1 MRKFFKILLF
11 IFLGLLL
18 LICGVAIFLQTSTGQ
33 SFLTNQVVSYLKTKI
48 DKPFSIQ
55 KITYKVPD
63 WIELEGVYFSDN
75 KGDTL
80 LAGKKMY
87 VNMDMFALLNSQ
99 VSINEINLQNIKV
112 NIKRTLPYTTF
123 NFAYIIKAFAS
134 KTPPKTVTDTTM
146 GVPLQYKINNLQFKN
161 VTIAYLDDVSGVD
174 AKVRLDNTTTS
185 FTDFDPAK
193 SKYHLDKLALDGGN
207 LNLRLYKSLPT
218 KSDTVKTPSDTL
230 DFAFNELDIKNINWK
245 ILEEESGLLNTV
257 KVGKLNAKGDQIY
270 LSGEKVHLKS
280 VNLFNTNAS
289 VVFAKKQN
297 VPKKLEVKVVDSKPS
312 NWQVLVDKIVFDGN
326 NIQYRDLSQPIQKR
340 GIDYNNLKISSL
352 KLNSERFF
360 YSNDKIS
367 GWIYSG
373 AFKEQSGFQ
382 LQNLQTDF
390 VYSNRQTFLKKFLFK
405 TPQSILRDELVLNY
419 ASFDELSKNIGK
431 VRISTR
437 LKNSQLSFK
446 DILLL
451 APDLA
456 NTPPFKG
463 NENEILKFNGD
474 ASGTVNNLKIGQFTM
489 SGFDQANFKV
499 QGQITGLPNVNKM
512 ALNLNVSALSIT
524 KKDLLKI
531 APKGSIPTNIELPDK
546 IFVVGKI
553 AGKLDNLALNTNLKS
568 GLGNASFKGK
578 LVNITAQ
585 KNQQY
590 EGFVT
595 FNNFEMGKFL
605 KQTDQIGKITL
616 SANIK
621 GIGFDPK
628 TVKATIDG
636 TIQQAE
642 LKGYNYKNVV
652 LKANIANQIA
662 ELKGNIQDPNIT
674 LDIDTK
680 ADISKEFPSIKGN
693 VKIGQLNLKPLGL
706 YADNIGIRGD
716 IDVDMQDTNPENPT
730 GKITINQG
738 TLLQDGKPIKI
749 ENTTLIASNS
759 AEGKK
764 ISIDAP
770 FLKGNLNG
778 NFNYLQLSDIF
789 ITTIN
794 RYFVLPDVAYKPIT
808 QPFNLLM
815 DFKFV
820 KHPLLQAFVPGL
832 TRLDTARFTA
842 NLNSQ
847 ADTVFRASL
856 NLPFVEYDTIQI
868 VKTTLSMTGNANTLT
883 YKGGLDGVVSS
894 SFRVRKTSLLGDV
907 RNNTATF
914 TATFKDSVDKDRYA
928 VAGLLQNVENQYRI
942 RFRRGG
948 LLLNYAPWQVD
959 STGYIQYGKEGLLI
973 NKFNIERGEQRL
985 AINSTT
991 DTPNGPINIV
1001 ADSLNIENFVTLFGT
1016 DSTLAG
1022 GKIDGKILLSNYMA
1036 TPSFTGDIAIKRF
1049 RFQRT
1054 DIGDL
1059 KINAF
1064 NESANKITTKL
1075 SLLNQFNDV
1084 ELTGNYYLKTKNA
1097 LDFNLDI
1104 KKLSAETVQA
1114 FSFGQLRRAKGNLNG
1129 RASIKGST
1137 TSPQLVGNLNFDKV
1151 GFDVSQLG
1159 SRYLIDGQKLIFD
1172 GQTIR
1177 LNQFTVSDT
1186 LNQPLKVNGTVVL
1199 TNIPEV
1205 KYDLTINAN
1214 NFLFINSTRKDNDF
1228 FYGKGIVD
1236 VDLTLQGISSKAK
1249 IDGDI
1254 KVRENS
1260 NISVIVPNTGNQ
1272 VSETEGIVVF
1282 VNNKTPTGE
1291 VAKVDSSQVINL
1303 ANDFVSE
1310 ISLNVE
1316 ADDKSQFTIVVDEI
1330 NGDNL
1335 VVKGNARLNAGIN
1348 ASGQPYIL
1356 GTYDLTEGSY
1366 GITFEVLKKQFTIQK
1381 GSRSSLT
1388 WTGDPTNAEVNITA
1402 VYNATTA
1409 PLELMQNEVTN
1420 NQDLYRQKMNF
1431 EVLLTMAGKLSKP
1444 DVTFKIQAQDKEKQG
1459 ILSNEV
1465 FTQVDNKLKYLNE
1478 NDKNEINKQVF
1489 ALLILNRFFAQN
1501 SADFFSSSSGGTNAE
1516 AFARQSVSKIL
1527 SDQLDKL
1534 ASDLIKGVDLDINL
1548 ASSQGFFN
1556 GESSTRTDLSLGLSK
1571 AFFNNRIEV
1580 KVGRNF
1586 ELENTSKVS
1595 RNPSEVFDNVSV
1607 NYKLT
1612 QDGRYLFRA
1621 FRKNQFQSV
1630 LEGFIVETGIGFSVT
1645 MEYGRFVE
1653 MFQKKRK

>member
-1 MRKFFKILLF
+1 MRKFFKIFLF

-18 LICGVAIFLQTSTGQ
+18 FIGGVAFFLQTPSGQ
-33 SFLTNQVVSYLKTKI
+33 QFLTNQVVSYLKTKI

-55 KITYKVPD
+55 KISYKIPD
-63 WIELEGVYFSDN
+63 WIALEGVYFSDN
-75 KGDTL
+75 QGDTL
-80 LAGKKMY
+80 LAGQKVY
-87 VNMDMFALLNSQ
+87 VNMDMMGLLNNQ
-99 VSINEINLQNIKV
+99 VSINEINLQNIKI
-112 NIKRTLPYTTF
+112 NIKRTLPDTTF
-123 NFAYIIKAFAS
+123 NFAYIINAFTS
-134 KTPPKTVTDTTM
+134 KTPPETVKDTTK
-146 GVPLQYKINNLQFKN
+146 GVPLQYKIENLQFKN
-161 VTIAYLDDVSGVD
+161 VSISYLDDVTGVD
-174 AKVRLDNTTTS
+174 CKLRLGNTGTS
-185 FTDFDPAK
+185 FTDFDPAT
-193 SKYHLDKLALDGGN
+193 SKYHLDKLSLNGGN
-207 LNLRLYKSLPT
+207 MNLRLYKSLP
-218 KSDTVKTPSDTL
+218 SKTDTL
-230 DFAFNELDIKNINWK
+230 KNSSDSLDLAFNELDIQNITWK
-245 ILEEESGLLNTV
+245 ILEEKSNLLNTV
-257 KVGKLNAKGDQIY
+257 KLGRLNAKGEQLY

-280 VNLFNTNAS
+280 VDLFNTNAS
-289 VVFAKKQN
+289 VIFGKKSIIPREEAVRATN
-297 VPKKLEVKVVDSKPS
+297 SKPS
-312 NWQVLVDKIVFDGN
+312 NWQVLVDKIVFDKN
-326 NIQYRDLSQPIQKR
+326 NIQYLDATKPIQRK
-340 GIDYNNLKISSL
+340 GIDYNNLKINDL
-352 KLNSERFF
+352 RLNSERFF

-373 AFKEQSGFQ
+373 AFKEKSGFQ
-382 LQNLQTDF
+382 LLNLQTDF
-390 VYSNRQTFLKKFLFK
+390 MYSNRQTFLKKFLFK
-405 TPQSILRDELVLNY
+405 TPKSILRDELVLNY
-419 ASFDELSKNIGK
+419 ASFDELSNNIGK
-431 VRISTR
+431 VRVKTR

-451 APDLA
+451 APALA

-463 NENEILKFNGD
+463 NENEILKFDGN
-474 ASGTVNNLKIGQFTM
+474 ASGTVNNLKIGQFSM
-489 SGFDQANFKV
+489 SGFDQANIKV
-499 QGQITGLPNVNKM
+499 QGQISGLPDVNKTV
-512 ALNLNVSALSIT
+512 LNLNVEALSIT

-531 APKGSIPTNIELPDK
+531 APKGSIPDNIELPNK
-546 IFVVGKI
+546 VSIVGKI
-553 AGKLDNLALNTNLKS
+553 DGKLDNLALNTTLKS
-568 GLGNASFKGK
+568 DLGGATFKGK
-578 LVNITAQ
+578 LVNITAD

-590 EGFVT
+590 DGLLT
-595 FNNFEMGKFL
+595 FDNFEMGKFL
-605 KQTDQIGKITL
+605 KQTEQIGKVTL
-616 SANIK
+616 SVNIK
-621 GIGFDPK
+621 GVGFDPK
-628 TVKATIDG
+628 TVKASVDG

-662 ELKGNIQDPNIT
+662 ELKGQIQDPNIT

-693 VKIGQLNLKPLGL
+693 VKIGQLNLKPLGF
-706 YADNIGIRGD
+706 YADNIGIKGD
-716 IDVDMQDTNPENPT
+716 IVVDMQGTNPDNPS
-730 GKITINQG
+730 GQITINQG
-738 TLLQDGKPIKI
+738 TLLQNGKPVKI
-749 ENTTLIASNS
+749 ENTILIASNS

-770 FLKGNLNG
+770 FVKGNING

-794 RYFVLPDVAYKPIT
+794 RYFILPDIAYKPVT
-808 QPFNLLM
+808 QPFNIAM

-820 KHPLLQAFVPGL
+820 KHPLIQAFVPGL

-847 ADTVFRASL
+847 ADTIFRANL

-868 VKTTLSMTGNANTLT
+868 VKTNFSMVGNANALT
-883 YKGGLDGVVSS
+883 YKGGLDGVILSG
-894 SFRVRKTSLLGDV
+894 FRIRKTSLLGEV
-907 RNNTATF
+907 RNNIASFNT
-914 TATFKDSVDKDRYA
+914 TFKDSLDKDRHA

-959 STGYIQYGKEGLLI
+959 STGYIQYGKAGLLV

-985 AINSTT
+985 SINSTT
-991 DTPNGPINIV
+991 ATPNGPISLV
-1001 ADSLNIENFVTLFGT
+1001 SDSLNIENFITLFGT

-1022 GKIDGKILLSNYMA
+1022 GKIDGKILLSNYMDS
-1036 TPSFTGDIAIKRF
+1036 PSFTGDIAVKRF
-1049 RFQRT
+1049 RFQKT
-1054 DIGDL
+1054 DIGDM
-1059 KINAF
+1059 NVNVF
-1064 NESANKITTKL
+1064 NQSANIITTKVTL
-1075 SLLNQFNDV
+1075 VNQNNDLL
-1084 ELTGNYYLKTKNA
+1084 LTGNYNLKSKNPF
-1097 LDFNLDI
+1097 DFNLNI

-1129 RASIKGST
+1129 EASIKGST
-1137 TSPQLVGNLNFDKV
+1137 DSPQLTGNLNFDKV
-1151 GFDVSQLG
+1151 AFDVSALG
-1159 SRYLIDGQKLIFD
+1159 SRYLINGQKMIFE

-1186 LNQPLKVNGTVVL
+1186 LNQPLKVNGAIVL
-1199 TNIPEV
+1199 TKIPDV
-1205 KYDLTINAN
+1205 KYDLTVKAD
-1214 NFLFINSTRKDNDF
+1214 NFLVINSTRKDNDF

-1236 VDLTLQGISSKAK
+1236 VDLSLSGISSKAK
-1249 IDGDI
+1249 IEGDI
-1254 KVRENS
+1254 KVREKS
-1260 NISVIVPNTGNQ
+1260 DISIIIPNTDTQ

-1282 VNNKTPTGE
+1282 VNNKTPSGE
-1291 VAKVDSSQVINL
+1291 VPKIDSSQVLQIAHDL
-1303 ANDFVSE
+1303 VSE
-1310 ISLNVE
+1310 ISLNLE

-1348 ASGQPYIL
+1348 AAGQPYIL
-1356 GTYDLTEGSY
+1356 GSYDLTEGSY
-1366 GITFEVLKKQFTIQK
+1366 GITFEVLKRQFSIQE
-1381 GSRSSLT
+1381 GSSLT
-1388 WTGDPTNAEVNITA
+1388 WTGDPTNADVNITA
-1402 VYNATTA
+1402 IYNVNTA
-1409 PLELMQNEVTN
+1409 PLDLMQNIITSD
-1420 NQDLYRQKMNF
+1420 QDLYRQKMNF

-1444 DVTFKIQAQDKEKQG
+1444 DVSFKIKAQKKDKQG
-1459 ILSNEV
+1459 LLSNQV
-1465 FTQVDNKLKYLNE
+1465 FTDVEAKLDDINK
-1478 NDKNEINKQVF
+1478 NDKNEVNKQVF

-1501 SADFFSSSSGGTNAE
+1501 STDFFSSGSGGTNAE

-1534 ASDLIKGVDLDINL
+1534 ASDLIKGVNLDINL

-1630 LEGFIVETGIGFSVT
+1630 LEGFIVETGVGFSVT

-1653 MFQKKRK
+1653 IFQKKRK

>member
-1 MRKFFKILLF
+1 MWNFFKVVLIIFLSLLLF
-11 IFLGLLL
+11 IG
-18 LICGVAIFLQTSTGQ
+18 GVAFFLQTSAGQ
-33 SFLTNQVVSYLKTKI
+33 GFLTKQVISYLKTKI

-75 KGDTL
+75 QGDTL
-80 LAGKKMY
+80 LAGQKMY
-87 VNMDMFALLNSQ
+87 LNMDMLGLLKNQ

-112 NIKRTLPYTTF
+112 NIKRTLPDTTF

-134 KTPPKTVTDTTM
+134 KTPPKTVKDTTM
-146 GVPLQYKINNLQFKN
+146 GVPLQYKIENLKFQN
-161 VTIAYLDDVSGVD
+161 VGITYLDDVSGVD
-174 AKVRLDNTTTS
+174 VKLRLDNTTTS
-185 FTDFDPAK
+185 FTDFDPAT
-193 SKYHLDKLALDGGN
+193 SKYHLDKLTLNGGKMD
-207 LNLRLYKSLPT
+207 LRLYKSLPT
-218 KSDTVKTPSDTL
+218 KSDTSTSISDTL
-230 DFAFNELDIKNINWK
+230 DLAFNELDASKINWK
-245 ILEEESGLLNTV
+245 IIEEESGLLNTV
-257 KVGKLNAKGDQIY
+257 KLGRLNAKGNQLF
-270 LSGEKVHLKS
+270 LSGEKVRLKS
-280 VNLFNTNAS
+280 VNLFNTDAS
-289 VVFAKKQN
+289 VVFGKKKNALKQAIPATKSSPN
-297 VPKKLEVKVVDSKPS
+297 
-312 NWQVLVDKIVFDGN
+312 NWQVVVDKIMFDGD
-326 NIQYRDLSQPIQKR
+326 NIAYQDLAQPIQKK
-340 GIDYNNLKISSL
+340 GIDYNNLKISQL

-360 YSNDKIS
+360 YSENKIS

-373 AFKEQSGFQ
+373 SLKEKSGFQ

-431 VRISTR
+431 VRIKTR

-463 NENEILKFNGD
+463 NKNEILKFSGD
-474 ASGTVNNLKIGQFTM
+474 ASGTINNLKIGQFTM
-489 SGFDQANFKV
+489 SGFDQANVKV
-499 QGQITGLPNVNKM
+499 QGQITGLPDINKTI
-512 ALNLNVSALSIT
+512 LNLNVTTLSIT

-531 APKGSIPTNIELPDK
+531 APKGSIPDNIELPNK
-546 IFVVGKI
+546 ISIVGKI
-553 AGKLDNLALNTNLKS
+553 MGKLNNLALNTKLKS
-568 GLGNASFKGK
+568 DLGDASFKGK
-578 LVNITAQ
+578 LVNITAN

-590 EGFVT
+590 DGFVT
-595 FNNFEMGKFL
+595 FDNFEMGKFL

-628 TVKATIDG
+628 TVKAFVDG

-662 ELKGNIQDPNIT
+662 QLKGNIQDPNIT

-680 ADISKEFPSIKGN
+680 IDISKDFPSMKGN
-693 VKIGQLNLKPLGL
+693 VKIGQLNLKPLGF

-716 IDVDMQDTNPENPT
+716 IDVDMQDTNPNNPS

-764 ISIDAP
+764 ITIDSP

-789 ITTIN
+789 VTTIN
-794 RYFVLPDVAYKPIT
+794 RYFVLPDVAYKPVT

-847 ADTVFRASL
+847 ADTIFRANL

-883 YKGGLDGVVSS
+883 YKGGLDGVVLT
-894 SFRVRKTSLLGDV
+894 SFRVRKTSILGDIH
-907 RNNTATF
+907 NNAASF
-914 TATFKDSVDKDRYA
+914 NATFKDSIDRDRHA
-928 VAGLLQNVENQYRI
+928 IAGFLQNVENQYRI
-942 RFRRGG
+942 KFRRGG

-959 STGYIQYGKEGLLI
+959 STGYIQYGKAGLFI

-991 DTPNGPINIV
+991 TTPNGPISIV
-1001 ADSLNIENFVTLFGT
+1001 TDSLNVVNFVTLFGT

-1036 TPSFTGDIAIKRF
+1036 TPSFTGDMAIKRF
-1049 RFQRT
+1049 RFKQT

-1059 KINAF
+1059 KVNAY
-1064 NESANKITTKL
+1064 NESANKITTKV
-1075 SLLNQFNDV
+1075 SLLNQFNEV
-1084 ELTGNYYLKTKNA
+1084 ELIGSYYLKTKNA
-1097 LDFNLDI
+1097 LDFNLNI

-1129 RASIKGST
+1129 EASIKGST
-1137 TSPQLVGNLNFDKV
+1137 TSPQLLGNLNFDKV
-1151 GFDVSQLG
+1151 AFNVSTLG
-1159 SRYLIDGQKLIFD
+1159 SRYLIDGQKLIFE

-1186 LNQPLKVNGTVVL
+1186 LNQPLKVNGTVIL

-1205 KYDLTINAN
+1205 KYDLTVKSN
-1214 NFLFINSTRKDNDF
+1214 NFLFINSSRKDNDF

-1260 NISVIVPNTGNQ
+1260 NISVIVPNTDNQ
-1272 VSETEGIVVF
+1272 ASETEGIVVF
-1282 VNNKTPTGE
+1282 LNNKTPTGE
-1291 VAKVDSSQVINL
+1291 VPKVDSSQVINL

-1310 ISLNVE
+1310 ISLNIE

-1335 VVKGNARLNAGIN
+1335 VVKGNARLNAGVN
-1348 ASGQPYIL
+1348 AAGQPYIL
-1356 GTYDLTEGSY
+1356 GSYDLTEGSY
-1366 GITFEVLKKQFTIQK
+1366 GITFEVLKRQFSIQK
-1381 GSRSSLT
+1381 GSSLT
-1388 WTGDPTNAEVNITA
+1388 WTGDPTNADVNITA
-1402 VYNATTA
+1402 VYSTTTT
-1409 PLELMQNEVTN
+1409 PLDLMQNEVTDN
-1420 NQDLYRQKMNF
+1420 RDLYRQKMNF

-1444 DVTFKIQAQDKEKQG
+1444 NVSFKIQAQDKEKQG
-1459 ILSNEV
+1459 LLSNEV
-1465 FTQVDNKLKYLNE
+1465 FTAVDTKLKNLDVNE
-1478 NDKNEINKQVF
+1478 VNKQVF

-1527 SDQLDKL
+1527 SDQLDKF
-1534 ASDLIKGVDLDINL
+1534 ATDLIKGVDLDINL

-1630 LEGFIVETGIGFSVT
+1630 LEGFIVETGLGFSLT

>member
-1 MRKFFKILLF
+1 MRKFFKVILF
-11 IFLGLLL
+11 IFLGLILL
-18 LICGVAIFLQTSTGQ
+18 VGGVSFYLQTSSGQ
-33 SFLTNQVVSYLKTKI
+33 VFLTNRVVSYLKTKI

-63 WIELEGVYFSDN
+63 WIEFEGVYFSDN
-75 KGDTL
+75 QGDTL
-80 LAGKKMY
+80 LAGQKMY
-87 VNMDMFALLNSQ
+87 INMDMLGLLNNQ

-112 NIKRTLPYTTF
+112 NIKRTLPDTTF
-123 NFAYIIKAFAS
+123 NFAYIIKGFAS
-134 KTPPKTVTDTTM
+134 KTPPTTVKDTTK
-146 GVPLQYKINNLQFKN
+146 GIPLQYKIANLKFQN
-161 VTIAYLDDVSGVD
+161 VGITYLDDVSGVD
-174 AKVRLDNTTTS
+174 AKLYLKNTTTS
-185 FTDFDPAK
+185 FTDFDPAT
-193 SKYHLDKLALDGGN
+193 SKYHLDKLFLNGGN
-207 LNLRLYKSLPT
+207 MNLRLYKSLPT
-218 KSDTVKTPSDTL
+218 KSDTLKTTSDTL
-230 DFAFNELDIKNINWK
+230 DLAFNELDAKNIKWK
-245 ILEEESGLLNTV
+245 IIEEESGLLNTV
-257 KVGKLNAKGDQIY
+257 KLGRLTAKGNQLY

-280 VNLFNTNAS
+280 INLFDTDAS
-289 VVFAKKQN
+289 VVFGKKKN
-297 VPKKLEVKVVDSKPS
+297 APKPAISGTKSSPN
-312 NWQVLVDKIVFDGN
+312 NWQVLVDKVMFDDD
-326 NIQYRDLSQPIQKR
+326 NIAYQDLSQPIQKR
-340 GIDYNNLKISSL
+340 GIDYNNLKISKL

-360 YSNDKIS
+360 YSENKIS

-373 AFKEQSGFQ
+373 SFKEKSGFQ

-390 VYSNRQTFLKKFLFK
+390 AYSNRQTFLRKFLFK

-419 ASFDELSKNIGK
+419 KSFDELSKNIGK
-431 VRISTR
+431 VRINTR
-437 LKNSQLSFK
+437 LKNSQLAFK

-463 NENEILKFNGD
+463 NENEILKFSGD
-474 ASGTVNNLKIGQFTM
+474 ASGTVNNLKIGQFSM
-489 SGFDQANFKV
+489 SGFNQANFKV
-499 QGQITGLPNVNKM
+499 KGQITGLPDVNRT
-512 ALNLNVSALSIT
+512 ALNLNVTALSIT

-531 APKGSIPTNIELPDK
+531 APKGSIPTNIELPNK
-546 IFVVGKI
+546 VSIVGKI
-553 AGKLDNLALNTNLKS
+553 VGKLNNLALNTQLKS
-568 GLGNASFKGK
+568 DLGDASFKGK
-578 LVNITAQ
+578 LVNITAD

-590 EGFVT
+590 DGFVT

-628 TVKATIDG
+628 TVKASVDG

-642 LKGYNYKNVV
+642 IKGYNYKNVV

-662 ELKGNIQDPNIT
+662 QLKGNIQDPNIT
-674 LDIDTK
+674 LDIDTQ

-693 VKIGQLNLKPLGL
+693 VKIGQLNLKPLGF

-716 IDVDMQDTNPENPT
+716 IDVDMQDTNPDNPS

-764 ISIDAP
+764 IQIDSP
-770 FLKGNLNG
+770 FLKGNING

-847 ADTVFRASL
+847 ADTIFRASL

-883 YKGGLDGVVSS
+883 YKGGLDGVVLT
-894 SFRVRKTSLLGDV
+894 SFRVRKTSILGDI
-907 RNNTATF
+907 RNNTASF
-914 TATFKDSVDKDRYA
+914 NATFKDSVDKDRHA

-959 STGYIQYGKEGLLI
+959 STGYIQYGKAGLLI

-991 DTPNGPINIV
+991 ATPNGPISIV
-1001 ADSLNIENFVTLFGT
+1001 TDSLNIENFVTLFGT

-1049 RFQRT
+1049 QFQRT

-1059 KINAF
+1059 KVNAY
-1064 NESANKITTKL
+1064 NESANKITTKV

-1084 ELTGNYYLKTKNA
+1084 ELIGSYYLKTKNA
-1097 LDFNLDI
+1097 LDFNLNI
-1104 KKLSAETVQA
+1104 KKLSAQTIQA

-1129 RASIKGST
+1129 EASIKGST
-1137 TSPQLVGNLNFDKV
+1137 TSPQLLGNLNFDKV
-1151 GFDVSQLG
+1151 AFDVSQLG
-1159 SRYLIDGQKLIFD
+1159 SRYMIDGQKLIFE

-1186 LNQPLKVNGTVVL
+1186 LNQPLKVNGTVIL

-1205 KYDLTINAN
+1205 KYDLTVNAN
-1214 NFLFINSTRKDNDF
+1214 NFLVINSTRKDNDF

-1282 VNNKTPTGE
+1282 VNNKTPSGE
-1291 VAKVDSSQVINL
+1291 VPKVDTSQVINL

-1335 VVKGNARLNAGIN
+1335 VVKGNARLNAGVN
-1348 ASGQPYIL
+1348 AAGQPYIL
-1356 GTYDLTEGSY
+1356 GSYDLTEGSY
-1366 GITFEVLKKQFTIQK
+1366 GITFEVLKRQFSIQK
-1381 GSRSSLT
+1381 GSSLI
-1388 WTGDPTNAEVNITA
+1388 WTGDPTNADVNITA
-1402 VYNATTA
+1402 VYNTTTA
-1409 PLELMQNEVTN
+1409 PLELMQNEVTDN
-1420 NQDLYRQKMNF
+1420 RDLYRQKMNF

-1444 DVTFKIQAQDKEKQG
+1444 NVSFKIQVQDKEKQG

-1465 FTQVDNKLKYLNE
+1465 FKAVDAKLKNLDVNE
-1478 NDKNEINKQVF
+1478 VNKQVF

-1501 SADFFSSSSGGTNAE
+1501 SADFFSSGSGGNNAE

-1527 SDQLDKL
+1527 SDQLDKF
-1534 ASDLIKGVDLDINL
+1534 ATDLIKGVDLDINL

-1556 GESSTRTDLSLGLSK
+1556 GQSTTRTDLSLGLSK

-1645 MEYGRFVE
+1645 LEYGRFIE
-1653 MFQKKRK
+1653 IFQKKI

>member
-1 MRKFFKILLF
+1 MRKFFKVILFIILGLILL
-11 IFLGLLL
+11 LG
-18 LICGVAIFLQTSTGQ
+18 GVSFYLQTSSGQ
-33 SFLTNQVVSYLKTKI
+33 GFLTKQVVSYLKTKI

-55 KITYKVPD
+55 KITYKIPD

-75 KGDTL
+75 RGDTL
-80 LAGKKMY
+80 LAGQKMY
-87 VNMDMFALLNSQ
+87 INMDMLGLLNNQ

-112 NIKRTLPYTTF
+112 NIKRTLPDTTF
-123 NFAYIIKAFAS
+123 NFAYIIKGFAS
-134 KTPPKTVTDTTM
+134 KSPPKMVADTTK
-146 GVPLQYKINNLQFKN
+146 GVPLQYKIANLKFQN
-161 VTIAYLDDVSGVD
+161 VGITYLDDVTGVE
-174 AKVRLDNTTTS
+174 AKLRLDNTTTS
-185 FTDFDPAK
+185 FTEFDPAT
-193 SKYHLDKLALDGGN
+193 SKYHLDKLFLNGGN
-207 LNLRLYKSLPT
+207 MNLRLYKSLPA
-218 KSDTVKTPSDTL
+218 KSATLTSPSDTL
-230 DFAFNELDIKNINWK
+230 DLAFNELVATKINWK
-245 ILEEESGLLNTV
+245 IVEEESKLLNTV
-257 KVGKLNAKGDQIY
+257 KLGKLTAKGDQLY

-280 VNLFNTNAS
+280 VNLFNTDAS
-289 VVFAKKQN
+289 VVFGKK
-297 VPKKLEVKVVDSKPS
+297 KYASTKPAS
-312 NWQVLVDKIVFDGN
+312 TTKSSPNNWQVLVDKIMFDGN
-326 NIQYRDLSQPIQKR
+326 NIAYQDLSQPIQKS
-340 GIDYNNLKISSL
+340 GIDYNNLKITGL

-360 YSNDKIS
+360 YAENKIS

-373 AFKEQSGFQ
+373 AFREKSGFQ

-390 VYSNRQTFLKKFLFK
+390 VYSNRQTFLRKFLFK

-431 VRISTR
+431 VRINTR
-437 LKNSQLSFK
+437 LKNSQLAFK

-451 APDLA
+451 APNLA

-463 NENEILKFNGD
+463 NESEILKFNGD
-474 ASGTVNNLKIGQFTM
+474 ASGTINNLKIGQFTM
-489 SGFDQANFKV
+489 SGFDQANIKV
-499 QGQITGLPNVNKM
+499 QGQITGLPDVNKTM
-512 ALNLNVSALSIT
+512 INLNVAALSIT

-531 APKGSIPTNIELPDK
+531 APKGSIPTNIELPNK
-546 IFVVGKI
+546 VSVVGKI
-553 AGKLDNLALNTNLKS
+553 VGKLDNLALNTNLKS
-568 GLGNASFKGK
+568 DFGNASFKGK
-578 LVNITAQ
+578 LINISAQ

-590 EGFVT
+590 NGFVT
-595 FNNFEMGKFL
+595 FDNFEMGKFL

-628 TVKATIDG
+628 TVRASVDG
-636 TIQQAE
+636 TIQQAQ
-642 LKGYNYKNVV
+642 LKGYNYKNVI
-652 LKANIANQIA
+652 LTANIANQIA
-662 ELKGNIQDPNIT
+662 QIKGNIQDPNIT
-674 LDIDTK
+674 LNIDTK
-680 ADISKEFPSIKGN
+680 VDISKEFPSVKGN
-693 VKIGQLNLKPLGL
+693 VKIGQLNLKPLGF

-716 IDVDMQDTNPENPT
+716 IDVDMQDTNPDNPN

-764 ISIDAP
+764 ILIDAP
-770 FLKGNLNG
+770 FLKGNING

-789 ITTIN
+789 VTTIN

-847 ADTVFRASL
+847 ADTLFRASL

-868 VKTTLSMTGNANTLT
+868 VKTTLSMVGNANTLT
-883 YKGGLDGVVSS
+883 YKGGLDGVILS
-894 SFRVRKTSLLGDV
+894 SFRVRKTSLLGNV
-907 RNNTATF
+907 RNNIASF
-914 TATFKDSVDKDRYA
+914 NAIFKDSIDKDRHA

-942 RFRRGG
+942 KFRRGG

-959 STGYIQYGKEGLLI
+959 STGYIQYGKAGLLI
-973 NKFNIERGEQRL
+973 NKFNIEWGEQRL

-991 DTPNGPINIV
+991 AMPNGPISIIT
-1001 ADSLNIENFVTLFGT
+1001 DSLNIENFVTLFGT

-1022 GKIDGKILLSNYMA
+1022 GKIDGKILLSNYMT
-1036 TPSFTGDIAIKRF
+1036 TPSFTGEMAIKRF

-1059 KINAF
+1059 KVNAY
-1064 NESANKITTKL
+1064 NENPNIITTKV
-1075 SLLNQFNDV
+1075 SLLNEYNDV
-1084 ELTGNYYLKTKNA
+1084 ELAGNYNLKSKNT

-1129 RASIKGST
+1129 VASIKGSMVN
-1137 TSPQLVGNLNFDKV
+1137 PQLVGNLNFDKV
-1151 GFDVSQLG
+1151 AFDVSTLG

-1199 TNIPEV
+1199 TKIPEV
-1205 KYDLTINAN
+1205 KYDLTVNAN
-1214 NFLFINSTRKDNDF
+1214 NFLVINSTRKDNDF

-1272 VSETEGIVVF
+1272 VSATEGIVVF
-1282 VNNKTPTGE
+1282 VNNKTTLGE
-1291 VAKVDSSQVINL
+1291 VPKVDSSQVINL

-1335 VVKGNARLNAGIN
+1335 VVKGNARLNAGVN
-1348 ASGQPYIL
+1348 AAGQPYIL
-1356 GTYDLTEGSY
+1356 GSYDLTEGSY
-1366 GITFEVLKKQFTIQK
+1366 GITFEVLKRQFSIRK
-1381 GSRSSLT
+1381 GSSLT
-1388 WTGDPTNAEVNITA
+1388 WTGDPTNADVNITA
-1402 VYNATTA
+1402 VYNTTTA
-1409 PLELMQNEVTN
+1409 PLDLMQNEVTDN
-1420 NQDLYRQKMNF
+1420 RDLYRQKMNF

-1444 DVTFKIQAQDKEKQG
+1444 DVSFKIQVQDKEKQG
-1459 ILSNEV
+1459 LLSNEV
-1465 FTQVDNKLKYLNE
+1465 FTAVDTKLKNLDVNE
-1478 NDKNEINKQVF
+1478 VNKQVF

-1527 SDQLDKL
+1527 SDQLDKF
-1534 ASDLIKGVDLDINL
+1534 ATDLIKGVDLDINL

-1645 MEYGRFVE
+1645 LEYGRFME
-1653 MFQKKRK
+1653 IFQKKRK

>member
-1 MRKFFKILLF
+1 MQKFFKVILF

-18 LICGVAIFLQTSTGQ
+18 LIGGVAFFLQTSAGQ
-33 SFLTNQVVSYLKTKI
+33 GFLTKQVVSYLKTKI

-75 KGDTL
+75 QGDTL
-80 LAGKKMY
+80 LAGQKMY
-87 VNMDMFALLNSQ
+87 VNMDMLGLLHSQ
-99 VSINEINLQNIKV
+99 VAINEVNLQNIKV
-112 NIKRTLPYTTF
+112 NIKRTLPDTTF
-123 NFAYIIKAFAS
+123 NFAYILKAFAS

-146 GVPLQYKINNLQFKN
+146 GVPLQYKIANLKFQN
-161 VTIAYLDDVSGVD
+161 VGITYLDDVTGVD
-174 AKVRLDNTTTS
+174 AKLRLDNTTTS
-185 FTDFDPAK
+185 FTDFDPAT
-193 SKYHLDKLALDGGN
+193 SKYHLDKLFLNGGN
-207 LNLRLYKSLPT
+207 MNLRLYKSLPT
-218 KSDTVKTPSDTL
+218 KSDTIKSVSDTL
-230 DFAFNELDIKNINWK
+230 DLAFNELDVTKINWK
-245 ILEEESGLLNTV
+245 IIEEESGLLNTV
-257 KVGKLNAKGDQIY
+257 KLGKLNAKGDQIY

-289 VVFAKKQN
+289 VVFMKKQN
-297 VPKKLEVKVVDSKPS
+297 IPKKSEVKVVDTKPS
-312 NWQVLVDKIVFDGN
+312 NWQVLVDKMVFDGD
-326 NIQYRDLSQPIQKR
+326 NIQYRDGTKPIQKR

-352 KLNSERFF
+352 KLNSERFY

-390 VYSNRQTFLKKFLFK
+390 VYSNRQTFLRKFLFK

-431 VRISTR
+431 VRVRTR

-474 ASGTVNNLKIGQFTM
+474 ASGTVNNLKIGQFSM
-489 SGFDQANFKV
+489 SGFDQANLKV
-499 QGQITGLPNVNKM
+499 QGQITGLPDVNRM
-512 ALNLNVSALSIT
+512 ALNLNVTALSIT

-531 APKGSIPTNIELPDK
+531 APRGSIPTNIELPNK
-546 IFVVGKI
+546 ISMVGKI
-553 AGKLDNLALNTNLKS
+553 AGKLNNLALNTNLKS
-568 GLGNASFKGK
+568 DLGDASFKGK

-590 EGFVT
+590 EGLVK

-716 IDVDMQDTNPENPT
+716 IDVDMQDTNPDNPS

-749 ENTTLIASNS
+749 ENTTLVASNS

-794 RYFVLPDVAYKPIT
+794 RYFVLPDIAYKPIT

-847 ADTVFRASL
+847 ADTIFRASL

-868 VKTTLSMTGNANTLT
+868 VKTTLSMSGNANTLT
-883 YKGGLDGVVSS
+883 YKGGLDGIVLSS
-894 SFRVRKTSLLGDV
+894 LRVRKTSLLGDV
-907 RNNTATF
+907 RNNTASF
-914 TATFKDSVDKDRYA
+914 KATFKDSVDKDRHA

-942 RFRRGG
+942 RFIRGG
-948 LLLNYAPWQVD
+948 LLLNYASWQVD
-959 STGYIQYGKEGLLI
+959 STGYIQYGKAGLLI

-991 DTPNGPINIV
+991 ATPNGPISV
-1001 ADSLNIENFVTLFGT
+1001 VTDSLNIENFVTLFGT

-1129 RASIKGST
+1129 MASIKGST

-1159 SRYLIDGQKLIFD
+1159 SRYLIDGQKLIFE

-1260 NISVIVPNTGNQ
+1260 NISVIVPNTDSQ
-1272 VSETEGIVVF
+1272 ASETEGIVVF

-1348 ASGQPYIL
+1348 PAGQPYIL
-1356 GTYDLTEGSY
+1356 GSYDLTEGSY
-1366 GITFEVLKKQFTIQK
+1366 GITFEVLKRQFTIQK
-1381 GSRSSLT
+1381 GSSLT
-1388 WTGDPTNAEVNITA
+1388 WTGDPTNADVNITA
-1402 VYNATTA
+1402 VYSTTTA
-1409 PLELMQNEVTN
+1409 PLELMQNEVTDN
-1420 NQDLYRQKMNF
+1420 RDLYRQKMNF
-1431 EVLLTMAGKLSKP
+1431 EVLLNMSGKLSKP
-1444 DVTFKIQAQDKEKQG
+1444 EVIFNIKAQDKAKQG

-1465 FTQVDNKLKYLNE
+1465 FTAVDTKLDNLNKYDRNE
-1478 NDKNEINKQVF
+1478 VNKQVF

-1527 SDQLDKL
+1527 SDQLDKF

-1612 QDGRYLFRA
+1612 QDGRYLFKA

-1630 LEGFIVETGIGFSVT
+1630 LEGFIVETGVGFSVT
-1645 MEYGRFVE
+1645 MEYGRFME

>member
-1 MRKFFKILLF
+1 MRKFFKVILF

-18 LICGVAIFLQTSTGQ
+18 LIGGIAIFLQTSAGQ
-33 SFLTNQVVSYLKTKI
+33 GFLTNQVVSYLKTKI

-55 KITYKVPD
+55 KITYKIPD

-75 KGDTL
+75 QGDTL
-80 LAGKKMY
+80 LAGQKMY
-87 VNMDMFALLNSQ
+87 VNMDMLGLLKSQ
-99 VSINEINLQNIKV
+99 VSINEVNLQNIKV
-112 NIKRTLPYTTF
+112 NIKRTLPDTTF
-123 NFAYIIKAFAS
+123 NFAYILKAFAS
-134 KTPPKTVTDTTM
+134 KTPPQTVKDTTM
-146 GVPLQYKINNLQFKN
+146 GVPLQYKIANLQFKN
-161 VTIAYLDDVSGVD
+161 IAVSYLDDVTGVD
-174 AKVRLDNTTTS
+174 AKLRLDNTTTS
-185 FTDFDPAK
+185 FTDFDPGT
-193 SKYHLDKLALDGGN
+193 SKYHLDKLLLNGGN
-207 LNLRLYKSLPT
+207 MNLRLYKSLSS
-218 KSDTVKTPSDTL
+218 KIDTSTSVSDTL
-230 DFAFNELDIKNINWK
+230 DLAFNELDASKINWK
-245 ILEEESGLLNTV
+245 IIEEESGLLNTV
-257 KVGKLNAKGDQIY
+257 KLGRLNAKANQLY

-280 VNLFNTNAS
+280 VDLFNTDAS
-289 VVFAKKQN
+289 VVFGKKPIVQ
-297 VPKKLEVKVVDSKPS
+297 KTTETKAIAFKPS

-326 NIQYRDLSQPIQKR
+326 NIKYQDASKPIQKK
-340 GIDYNNLKISSL
+340 GIDYNNLKINGL

-419 ASFDELSKNIGK
+419 ASFDELSNNIGK
-431 VRISTR
+431 VRVRTR

-456 NTPPFKG
+456 NMPPFKD
-463 NENEILKFNGD
+463 NENEVLKFNGD
-474 ASGTVNNLKIGQFTM
+474 ASGTVNNLKIGQFSM

-499 QGQITGLPNVNKM
+499 QGQITGLPDVNKT
-512 ALNLNVSALSIT
+512 AFNLNVAALSIT
-524 KKDLLKI
+524 KKDLIKV
-531 APKGSIPTNIELPDK
+531 APKGSIPDNIELPNK
-546 IFVVGKI
+546 ISIVGKI
-553 AGKLDNLALNTNLKS
+553 VGKLDNLALNTTLKS
-568 GLGNASFKGK
+568 DLGDASFNGK
-578 LVNITAQ
+578 LVNITAK
-585 KNQQY
+585 KNQEY
-590 EGFVT
+590 EGLVSFD
-595 FNNFEMGKFL
+595 NFEMGKFL

-628 TVKATIDG
+628 TVKASVDG
-636 TIQQAE
+636 TIQHAE
-642 LKGYNYKNVV
+642 LQGYDYKNVV
-652 LKANIANQIA
+652 LKANIVNQIA

-693 VKIGQLNLKPLGL
+693 VKIGQLNLKPLGF

-716 IDVDMQDTNPENPT
+716 IDVDMQDTNPNNPS

-749 ENTTLIASNS
+749 ENTILIASNS

-764 ISIDAP
+764 IQIDAP

-789 ITTIN
+789 VTTIN

-842 NLNSQ
+842 NVNSQ

-856 NLPFVEYDTIQI
+856 NLPFVEYDTIKI
-868 VKTTLSMTGNANTLT
+868 VKTTLSMAGNANTLT
-883 YKGGLDGVVSS
+883 YKGGLDGVVLTG
-894 SFRVRKTSLLGDV
+894 FRVRKTNLLGDV
-907 RNNTATF
+907 SNNTASF
-914 TATFKDSVDKDRYA
+914 NATFKDSVDKDRHA

-948 LLLNYAPWQVD
+948 LLLNYARWQVD
-959 STGYIQYGKEGLLI
+959 STGYIQYGKAGLLI

-991 DTPNGPINIV
+991 ETPNGPISV
-1001 ADSLNIENFVTLFGT
+1001 VTDSLNIENFVTLFGT

-1036 TPSFTGDIAIKRF
+1036 TPSFTGDIAVKRF

-1059 KINAF
+1059 KVNAF
-1064 NESANKITTKL
+1064 NENPNVITTKV
-1075 SLLNQFNDV
+1075 SLLSQFNDV
-1084 ELTGNYYLKTKNA
+1084 ELAGKYNLKSKNA
-1097 LDFNLDI
+1097 LDFKLGI

-1129 RASIKGST
+1129 EASIKGST
-1137 TSPQLVGNLNFDKV
+1137 SSPLLIGNLNFDKV
-1151 GFDVSQLG
+1151 AFNVSQLG
-1159 SRYLIDGQKLIFD
+1159 SRYLIDGQKLIFE

-1177 LNQFTVSDT
+1177 LNQFTLSDS

-1199 TNIPEV
+1199 TKIPEV
-1205 KYDLTINAN
+1205 KYDLTVNAN

-1236 VDLTLQGISSKAK
+1236 VDLSLKGISSKAK

-1260 NISVIVPNTGNQ
+1260 NISIIVPNTSTQ
-1272 VSETEGIVVF
+1272 VSESEGIVVF
-1282 VNNKTPTGE
+1282 VNNKNPSGE
-1291 VAKVDSSQVINL
+1291 VPQVDSSQVINL

-1316 ADDKSQFTIVVDEI
+1316 ANDKSQFTIVVDEI

-1335 VVKGNARLNAGIN
+1335 IVKGNARLNAGVN
-1348 ASGQPYIL
+1348 AAGQPYIL
-1356 GTYDLTEGSY
+1356 GSYDLTEGSY
-1366 GITFEVLKKQFTIQK
+1366 GITFEVLKRQFSIQK
-1381 GSRSSLT
+1381 GSSLT
-1388 WTGDPTNAEVNITA
+1388 WTGDPTNADVNITA
-1402 VYNATTA
+1402 IYNTTTA
-1409 PLELMQNEVTN
+1409 PLDLMQNEVTN
-1420 NQDLYRQKMNF
+1420 NPDLYRQKMNF

-1444 DVTFKIQAQDKEKQG
+1444 DVSFKIQAQDKEKQG
-1459 ILSNEV
+1459 LLSNEV
-1465 FTQVDNKLKYLNE
+1465 FTAVDNKLKNINL
-1478 NDKNEINKQVF
+1478 NDKNEVNKQVF

-1527 SDQLDKL
+1527 SDQLDKF

-1630 LEGFIVETGIGFSVT
+1630 LEGFIVETGVGFSVT

>member
-1 MRKFFKILLF
+1 M
-11 IFLGLLL
+11 LG
-18 LICGVAIFLQTSTGQ
+18 GVSFYLQTSSGQ
-33 SFLTNQVVSYLKTKI
+33 IFLTNRVVSYLKTKI

-55 KITYKVPD
+55 KITYKIPD

-80 LAGKKMY
+80 LVGKKMY
-87 VNMDMFALLNSQ
+87 INMDMLGLLNNQ
-99 VSINEINLQNIKV
+99 VTINEVNLQNIKV
-112 NIKRTLPYTTF
+112 NIKRTLPDTTF

-134 KTPPKTVTDTTM
+134 KTPPKTVKDTTM
-146 GVPLQYKINNLQFKN
+146 GVPLLYKIANLKFQN
-161 VTIAYLDDVSGVD
+161 VGITYLDDVSGVD
-174 AKVRLDNTTTS
+174 TKLYLDNTTTS
-185 FTDFDPAK
+185 FTDFEPAT
-193 SKYHLDKLALDGGN
+193 SKYHLDKLFMNGGN
-207 LNLRLYKSLPT
+207 MILRLYKSIPS
-218 KSDTVKTPSDTL
+218 KSVSSTDISDTL
-230 DFAFNELDIKNINWK
+230 DLAFNELDATKINWK
-245 ILEEESGLLNTV
+245 IVEEESGLLNTV
-257 KVGKLNAKGDQIY
+257 KLGRLTAIGDKLY
-270 LSGEKVHLKS
+270 VSGEKVHLKS
-280 VNLFNTNAS
+280 VNLYNTDAS
-289 VVFAKKQN
+289 VVFGKKKN
-297 VPKKLEVKVVDSKPS
+297 VPKQSISVVESSPN
-312 NWQVLVDKIVFDGN
+312 NWQVLVDKIMFDDN
-326 NIQYRDLSQPIQKR
+326 KIAYQDLAQPIQRR
-340 GIDYNNLKISSL
+340 GIDYNNLKISDF

-360 YSNDKIS
+360 YSENKIS
-367 GWIYSG
+367 GWIFKG
-373 AFKEQSGFQ
+373 AFKEKSGFQ

-390 VYSNRQTFLKKFLFK
+390 VYSNRQTFLRKFLLK

-419 ASFDELSKNIGK
+419 ASFDELSNNIGK
-431 VRISTR
+431 VRIKSR
-437 LKNSQLSFK
+437 LKNSQLAFK

-463 NENEILKFNGD
+463 NENEILKFSGD
-474 ASGTVNNLKIGQFTM
+474 ASGTVNNLKIPQFTM
-489 SGFDQANFKV
+489 SGFDQANIKV
-499 QGQITGLPNVNKM
+499 QGQIMGLPDVNKT
-512 ALNLNVSALSIT
+512 ALNLNVSTLSIT

-531 APKGSIPTNIELPDK
+531 APKGIIPTNIELPNK
-546 IFVVGKI
+546 ISVVGKI
-553 AGKLDNLALNTNLKS
+553 VGKLDNLALNTNLKS
-568 GLGNASFKGK
+568 DFGNASFKGK
-578 LVNITAQ
+578 LVNISAN

-590 EGFVT
+590 DGFVT
-595 FNNFEMGKFL
+595 FDTFEMGKFL

-628 TVKATIDG
+628 TVRASVNG
-636 TIQQAE
+636 TIKQAE
-642 LKGYNYKNVV
+642 LKGYNYKNVA
-652 LKANIANQIA
+652 LAANIANQIA
-662 ELKGNIQDPNIT
+662 QIKGKIQDPNIT

-693 VKIGQLNLKPLGL
+693 IKIGELNLKALGL
-706 YADNIGIRGD
+706 YGDKIGIKGD
-716 IDVDMQDTNPENPT
+716 IDVDMQNTNPDNPS

-749 ENTTLIASNS
+749 ENTTLIATNS
-759 AEGKK
+759 PEGKK

-770 FLKGNLNG
+770 FLKGNVNG

-789 ITTIN
+789 VTTIN
-794 RYFVLPDVAYKPIT
+794 RYFVLPDIAYKPVT
-808 QPFNLLM
+808 QPFNLVM

-832 TRLDTARFTA
+832 TRLDTARFIA

-856 NLPFVEYDTIQI
+856 NLPYVEYDTIQI
-868 VKTTLSMTGNANTLT
+868 IKTTLSMSGNATTLT
-883 YKGGLDGVVSS
+883 YKGGLDGVVLT
-894 SFRVRKTSLLGDV
+894 SFRVRKTNLVGDV
-907 RNNTATF
+907 RNNTASF
-914 TATFKDSVDKDRYA
+914 KATFKDSIDKDRHA
-928 VAGLLQNVENQYRI
+928 VAGLFQNVENQYRI

-959 STGYIQYGKEGLLI
+959 STGYIQYGKAGLLI

-985 AINSTT
+985 AVNSTT
-991 DTPNGPINIV
+991 NTPNGPISIV
-1001 ADSLNIENFVTLFGT
+1001 TDSLNIENFVTLFGT

-1022 GKIDGKILLSNYMA
+1022 GKIDGKILLSNYMT

-1059 KINAF
+1059 KVNAF
-1064 NESANKITTKL
+1064 NENANKITTRV
-1075 SLLNQFNDV
+1075 SLLNQYNDV
-1084 ELTGNYYLKTKNA
+1084 ELTGNYYLKAKNA
-1097 LDFNLDI
+1097 LDFNLDV
-1104 KKLSAETVQA
+1104 KKLSAATIQA
-1114 FSFGQLRRAKGNLNG
+1114 FSFGQLRRASGNLKG
-1129 RASIKGST
+1129 EASIKGST
-1137 TSPQLVGNLNFDKV
+1137 TNPQLVGNLNFDKV
-1151 GFDVSQLG
+1151 AFDVSQLG
-1159 SRYLIDGQKLIFD
+1159 SRYLIDGQKLIFE

-1205 KYDLTINAN
+1205 KYDLTVNAN
-1214 NFLFINSTRKDNDF
+1214 NFLVINSTRKDNDF
-1228 FYGKGIVD
+1228 FYGKGIAD

-1254 KVRENS
+1254 KIRENS
-1260 NISVIVPNTGNQ
+1260 NISVIVPNTDNQ
-1272 VSETEGIVVF
+1272 ASETEGIVVF
-1282 VNNKTPTGE
+1282 VNNKTPSGE
-1291 VAKVDSSQVINL
+1291 VPKVDTSQAINL
-1303 ANDFVSE
+1303 ANNFVSE

-1316 ADDKSQFTIVVDEI
+1316 ADDKSQLTIVVDEI

-1348 ASGQPYIL
+1348 PAGQPYIL
-1356 GTYDLTEGSY
+1356 GSYDLTEGSY
-1366 GITFEVLKKQFTIQK
+1366 GITFELLKRQFSIQK
-1381 GSRSSLT
+1381 GSSLT
-1388 WTGDPTNAEVNITA
+1388 WTGDPTNADVNITA
-1402 VYNATTA
+1402 IYNTTTT
-1409 PLELMQNEVTN
+1409 PLELMQNDVGDN
-1420 NQDLYRQKMNF
+1420 KDLYRQKMNF

-1444 DVTFKIQAQDKEKQG
+1444 DVTFKIRAQDKEKQG
-1459 ILSNEV
+1459 ILSNEI
-1465 FTQVDNKLKYLNE
+1465 FTAVEAKLKNLDANE
-1478 NDKNEINKQVF
+1478 VNKQVF

-1501 SADFFSSSSGGTNAE
+1501 SADFFSNSSGGTNAE

-1527 SDQLDKL
+1527 SDQLDKF
-1534 ASDLIKGVDLDINL
+1534 ATDLIKGVDLDINL
-1548 ASSQGFFN
+1548 ASTQGFFN
-1556 GESSTRTDLSLGLSK
+1556 GESTTRTDLSLGLSK

-1595 RNPSEVFDNVSV
+1595 RNPSEVFDNASV

-1612 QDGRYLFRA
+1612 PDGRYLFRA

-1630 LEGFIVETGIGFSVT
+1630 LEGFIVETGVGFSVT
-1645 MEYGRFVE
+1645 MEYGRFIE